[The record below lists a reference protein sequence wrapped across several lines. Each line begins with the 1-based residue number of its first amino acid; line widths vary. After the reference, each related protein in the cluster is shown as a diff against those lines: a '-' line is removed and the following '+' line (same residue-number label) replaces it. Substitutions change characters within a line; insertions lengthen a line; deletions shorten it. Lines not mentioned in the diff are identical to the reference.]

1 MKKPLL
7 IILSL
12 LLSISLHS
20 QSKAELGVAEI
31 GLVVS
36 DIKASEHFYKEI
48 LGLVE
53 AGEFNIDQQFSLET
67 GAANDQP
74 FTIRMLKQR
83 DLPSATILKLAFFK
97 KTTKQLMLDG
107 INTQSGV
114 NYITFHY
121 DAKGFKKVTQSI
133 ETAGLE
139 KTGWVKRD
147 SFQLYFIKDPDGLFV
162 EIIGPPEN

>member
-1 MKKPLL
+1 MKKPLH
-7 IILSL
+7 IFLSL

-31 GLVVS
+31 ALVVS
-36 DIKASEHFYKEI
+36 DIKASEHFYKDI
-48 LGLVE
+48 IGFVE
-53 AGEFNIDQQFSLET
+53 AGEFNIDQQFSRET
-67 GAANDQP
+67 GVANDQP
-74 FTIRMLKQR
+74 FTIRMLKQS
-83 DLPSATILKLAFFK
+83 DLPSATILKLVFFK
-97 KTTKQLMLDG
+97 KPAKQSRLDD
-107 INTQSGV
+107 INTKTGV

-147 SFQLYFIKDPDGLFV
+147 GFQLYFIKDPDGLFV
-162 EIIGPPEN
+162 EIIGPHDN